1 MRSLKTLKNLS
12 DLLSPVKRWKNDLW
26 GKHKKQGAVCLVY
39 VLFMLQHPKPVMF
52 SLFILENISKQKFF
66 QGISHL
72 EIPKS
77 YSTM

>member
-1 MRSLKTLKNLS
+1 MSYTHIL
-12 DLLSPVKRWKNDLW
+12 RWKVAQFSFLSIVSD
-26 GKHKKQGAVCLVY
+26 Q
-39 VLFMLQHPKPVMF
+39 QHPKPVIF
-52 SLFILENISKQKFF
+52 SLFILENISKQNFF